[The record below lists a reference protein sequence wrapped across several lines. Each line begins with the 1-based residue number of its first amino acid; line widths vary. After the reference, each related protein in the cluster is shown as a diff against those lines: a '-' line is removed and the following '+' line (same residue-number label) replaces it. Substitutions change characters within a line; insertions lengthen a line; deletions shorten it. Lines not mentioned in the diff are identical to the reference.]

1 MKKLK
6 LAFIPVIFAGVI
18 SMPVIA
24 ADMDNMP
31 GMKMDAGKAVAGKT
45 HHGTG
50 VINSVDQKK
59 AKVNITHEAIASL
72 DWPAMTMNF
81 KVFDK
86 HVLSTLKAGEK
97 VEFELSEQPKGQ
109 YVITKIAPA
118 K

>member
-6 LAFIPVIFAGVI
+6 LALMPVIFAGAI

-24 ADMDNMP
+24 ADMGNMP
-31 GMKMDAGKAVAGKT
+31 GMKMDAGKTVAGKT

-50 VINSVDQKK
+50 VINSVNQKK
-59 AKVNITHEAIASL
+59 SQVNITHEAIASL
-72 DWPAMTMNF
+72 DWPGMTMNF
-81 KVFDK
+81 KVRDK
-86 HVLSTLKAGEK
+86 HALSTLKAGEK
-97 VEFELSEQPKGQ
+97 VDFELAEQPVGQ

>member
-6 LAFIPVIFAGVI
+6 SALIPVIFASAI

-24 ADMDNMP
+24 ADMGNMP
-31 GMKMDAGKAVAGKT
+31 GMKMDTGKAVAGKT

-50 VINSVDQKK
+50 VINSVNLKK
-59 AKVNITHEAIASL
+59 AQVNITHEAIASL

-81 KVFDK
+81 KMRDK
-86 HVLSTLKAGEK
+86 HALSTLQAGEK
-97 VEFELSEQPKGQ
+97 VEFELSEQPKGH